1 LLVAGCADTKH
12 LSQREQM
19 QQRQEQALND
29 PFSYG
34 PSADSWDK
42 RDRDQMPTVSGGG
55 TRELDKAA
63 LKRDIDHILN
73 P

>member
-19 QQRQEQALND
+19 EQRQEEALND

-34 PSADSWDK
+34 PDAQSWNK
-42 RDRDQMPTVSGGG
+42 RDGMPSVSGGG